1 MIDQQWLADRQL
13 AAPPGVFVE
22 GERCTWTGETAVT
35 LGRLLGQLH
44 SLHPWKV
51 YSRSLFRPATCDF
64 AYRCGQAGFCKPI
77 ILVGARAFTAVP
89 LLSLEGKRP
98 FSLPSCHLSFML
110 QARPLITIASK

>member
-22 GERCTWTGETAVT
+22 GERCTWNGETAVT
-35 LGRLLGQLH
+35 LGRVLGQLH

-89 LLSLEGKRP
+89 LYRWQENGRFP
-98 FSLPSCHLSFML
+98 CHRAILALCYRQGRLL
-110 QARPLITIASK
+110 Q